1 MGWMDLSEYVLI
13 EGAVRDRLR
22 DLRRTIERR
31 GLRAAEARMS
41 TLATVLYVAS
51 VLRARPRAIDGY
63 IDYFGDVVRRSASV
77 KRARA

>member
-1 MGWMDLSEYVLI
+1 
-13 EGAVRDRLR
+13 
-22 DLRRTIERR
+22 
-31 GLRAAEARMS
+31 
-41 TLATVLYVAS
+41 